1 MSMILNCY
9 ESPAV
14 FLSLMSLSE
23 SHEFRLVFISTK
35 NLK

>member
-1 MSMILNCY
+1 MIIQFY

-14 FLSLMSLSE
+14 FLSVMSLSE
-23 SHEFRLVFISTK
+23 SHESRLVFISTK